1 MLDVRRREF
10 ITLLGGAAAAWPLAA
25 SAQQDERLRRVGI
38 FMDLAENDAEGQ
50 ALGPLPRRMIN
61 TAQTA
66 PRPFDTKTPLRGDEH
81 AMPAPQFH
89 SPLTRTRTPN
99 ISL

>member
-1 MLDVRRREF
+1 MKRRQF
-10 ITLLGGAAAAWPLAA
+10 MTLLGGAAAA
-25 SAQQDERLRRVGI
+25 QQPAMPAVEL
-38 FMDLAENDAEGQ
+38 
-50 ALGPLPRRMIN
+50 LGPLPRRMIN

-66 PRPFDTKTPLRGDEH
+66 PGPFDTKTPLRGDEH

>member
-1 MLDVRRREF
+1 MKRRQF
-10 ITLLGGAAAAWPLAA
+10 MTLLGGAAAAWPLA
-25 SAQQDERLRRVGI
+25 QQPAMPAVEL
-38 FMDLAENDAEGQ
+38 
-50 ALGPLPRRMIN
+50 LGPLPRRMIN

-66 PRPFDTKTPLRGDEH
+66 PRHLIRKPHCGVTSTQCPLL
-81 AMPAPQFH
+81 QFH